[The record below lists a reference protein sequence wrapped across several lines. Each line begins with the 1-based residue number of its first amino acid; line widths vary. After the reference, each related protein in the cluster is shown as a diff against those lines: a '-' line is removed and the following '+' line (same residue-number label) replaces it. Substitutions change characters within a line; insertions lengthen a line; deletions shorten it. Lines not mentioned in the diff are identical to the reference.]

1 MDKRDEAQAAL
12 TSIEHARGELAQ
24 RAASPRGYYAVV
36 GAGAA
41 LMVFGC
47 GLDGWL
53 SWVLIAFGAGVEASG
68 LSWYVRSTGVVA
80 FATLR
85 EQGAWRAWL
94 MIAVLVAALVA
105 SLALDSL
112 LAAAVG
118 ALAVFV
124 AFAVLGPQ
132 WDRAWVRSIRAQP

>member
-1 MDKRDEAQAAL
+1 
-12 TSIEHARGELAQ
+12 
-24 RAASPRGYYAVV
+24 
-36 GAGAA
+36 
-41 LMVFGC
+41 
-47 GLDGWL
+47 
-53 SWVLIAFGAGVEASG
+53 
-68 LSWYVRSTGVVA
+68 
-80 FATLR
+80 
-85 EQGAWRAWL
+85 